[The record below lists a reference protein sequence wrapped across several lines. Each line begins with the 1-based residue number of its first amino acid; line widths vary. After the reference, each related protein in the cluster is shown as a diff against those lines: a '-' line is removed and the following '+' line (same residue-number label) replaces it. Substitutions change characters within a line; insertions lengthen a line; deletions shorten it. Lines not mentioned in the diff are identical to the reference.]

1 MSDGFPPAKLSN
13 RMNEEAGV
21 VLCIPAKSQPQLAKS
36 GHVAVIVPQ
45 AQAAWGHS
53 LLLLFTSTPR
63 NFQKTIQQ
71 IILSFYVF
79 ENFLISVLTG

>member
-45 AQAAWGHS
+45 AQASLGHS

-63 NFQKTIQQ
+63 GLQNIIQQ
-71 IILSFYVF
+71 IVLSF
-79 ENFLISVLTG
+79 SVLCKN